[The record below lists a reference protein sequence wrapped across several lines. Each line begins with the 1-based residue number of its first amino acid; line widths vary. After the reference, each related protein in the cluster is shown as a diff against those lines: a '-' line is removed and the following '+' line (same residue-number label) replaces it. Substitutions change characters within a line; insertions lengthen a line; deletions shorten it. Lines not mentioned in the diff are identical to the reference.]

1 MRAGVLVVLGV
12 LTALVSCEKVY
23 APKPKGY
30 NRIDIAPSQYQ
41 ALPDTFPYLFEY
53 PEGVEIHSDKSWIAE
68 RYWID
73 LHYPQFD
80 ADIQVTY
87 KAVNHSEEV
96 LRELLRDSYRL
107 TSEHGVKA
115 YSIDESVIPLEN
127 GMMATLM
134 ELSGEVPSQFQFHVT
149 DSTENF
155 LRCALYFKTATAND
169 SLKPVIDHIKMD
181 MIHMLNSLEWN
192 K

>member
-1 MRAGVLVVLGV
+1 MKHPILFIGAILIFV
-12 LTALVSCEKVY
+12 ACEKTYV
-23 APKPKGY
+23 PKPRGFNKIELSDSKY
-30 NRIDIAPSQYQ
+30 I
-41 ALPDTFPYLFEY
+41 ALPDSFPYQFEY
-53 PEGVEIHSDKSWIAE
+53 EQSAIIIKDKSWIAE
-68 RYWID
+68 PYWID

-87 KAVNHSEEV
+87 KPINNNRAVLED
-96 LRELLRDSYRL
+96 LLKDSYKL

-115 YSIDESVIPLEN
+115 YAIEESVIKLKN
-127 GMMATLM
+127 GMNATLM

-149 DSTENF
+149 DSTEHF
-155 LRCALYFKTATAND
+155 LRCALYFKTSTEND
-169 SLKPVIDHIKMD
+169 SLKPVIDHIKYD